1 MPEKKLRYFQLK
13 PNIGSSPEEPLVSQS
28 LQIVVPTMAGKDVVD
43 LSATVVLSPAPEL
56 KPGDDARI
64 IPNTRIVEVR
74 NYVIASA
81 LAGMDSTYV
90 EIDQPSE
97 GQIGSQRAD
106 ATERA
111 REKSTTT
118 AKEQ

>member
-13 PNIGSSPEEPLVSQS
+13 PHVGSSPEEPLVSVGLSIQ
-28 LQIVVPTMAGKDVVD
+28 VPTMVGGEIVD
-43 LSATVVLSPAPEL
+43 LGAAIVLSPAAEL
-56 KPGDDARI
+56 KDGDDARI
-64 IPNTRIVEVR
+64 IPNTRVVEVR
-74 NYVIASA
+74 HYAIADAISQLASYEEIEKPSA
-81 LAGMDSTYV
+81 SQV
-90 EIDQPSE
+90 
-97 GQIGSQRAD
+97 GSQRAD